1 MINDIKKVLVT
12 EEQIKEITKK
22 VGTAINKD
30 FKGKN
35 PMFIGLLK
43 GCLPFM
49 SDLLKYVDI
58 KCTVDYLRCSS
69 YSGTQSLGS
78 ITVRGDVPNVKGR
91 DVIVVDDIS
100 GEAIPP
106 NTNINAVLFRQYV

>member
-69 YSGTQSLGS
+69 YSGTQ
-78 ITVRGDVPNVKGR
+78 
-91 DVIVVDDIS
+91 
-100 GEAIPP
+100 
-106 NTNINAVLFRQYV
+106 